1 MVKKEERSED
11 LNPRSKDLDEK
22 IRQLLDPSVPDE
34 PAPATQAEPPEIK
47 EVSGSKPIE
56 ITEPE
61 AESST
66 APELSIPS
74 KKGRKV
80 IVPVEHN
87 EPELPASEPEP
98 KKKKPVKIAVS
109 HGDDTKE
116 EIAEKLDEAI
126 ASLNEPEPPAEET
139 PEPEEGDEEKAE
151 PAAEGDEDGESD
163 EDDEKE
169 ATDDS
174 EEPDSPDAPEIDET
188 TESEEEEDKKPL
200 PKPAVI
206 EDAATDKA
214 VKDIVA
220 AEGDELLQVEDALRD
235 SDEEVAKPASKHF
248 SLKKIFLNKK
258 ALKLYLI
265 VLIISL
271 LAIALYPTTRY
282 GALNMAGVRSSSS
295 LTVLDSTSQQPLK
308 NVTVSIGSV
317 AVKTD
322 ANGVAKLE
330 KVKLGKTSLKIER
343 IAFAPLEKNITV
355 GLGSNPLGSF
365 NITPTGSQ
373 YKLEITDLLSGK
385 PISGVDVETSDA
397 SARSDEK
404 GLVLLTLPKT
414 DETEVDVTIKA
425 PSYRSETIKLKL
437 ASKETIKLQLAPARK
452 HVFISKRTGKFDMY
466 NIYADGKEE
475 KLLLAGSGNEK
486 EDLTLLPHATK
497 ELVAYVSSRA
507 GKKSPEG
514 FALNDL
520 VLIDASTGRTTPV
533 ASAERLQLVGWA
545 GDRLVFVAITSGPSA
560 ATAQRNRLLSYNLED
575 GGKTQ
580 ELATSNYFNDLL
592 LARGVVYFAPSSAI
606 AGGSPAQFYQINSD
620 GSNQKSL
627 FSQEVW
633 SILRTSYDHF
643 SLSVGQQWY
652 DYALGATQPKKQDSA
667 PTTKTGRVYLDSPDG
682 KKSVWIDQRDG
693 KGTLIVY
700 DIAGNKDT
708 VLTARAGLGL
718 PTVWLDDNTVVFR
731 VDSKDE
737 VADYVISLGGGEAR
751 KIRDVTK
758 TGGLDSWYYY

>member
-1 MVKKEERSED
+1 MAKKEERSED

-34 PAPATQAEPPEIK
+34 PTPDTKSDTPEIK
-47 EVSGSKPIE
+47 EVSGSKPID
-56 ITEPE
+56 TTAPE
-61 AESST
+61 VESST
-66 APELSIPS
+66 APVLSAPS

-80 IVPVEHN
+80 IVPVEHQ
-87 EPELPASEPEP
+87 EPELPVPTPEP

-109 HGDDTKE
+109 HSDDTKE

-126 ASLNEPEPPAEET
+126 ASLNEAEPPAEEK
-139 PEPEEGDEEKAE
+139 PEVETEEGDQGSVEATVE
-151 PAAEGDEDGESD
+151 DEDDDEKEYN
-163 EDDEKE
+163 EDDEK
-169 ATDDS
+169 TDT
-174 EEPDSPDAPEIDET
+174 PDAPEVAG
-188 TESEEEEDKKPL
+188 TEESNEEEDKKPL

-214 VKDIVA
+214 VKEIVA

-235 SDEEVAKPASKHF
+235 SDEEVAKPARKHF

-265 VLIISL
+265 ILIISL
-271 LAIALYPTTRY
+271 VAAALYPTTRY
-282 GALNMAGVRSSSS
+282 GALNLAGVRSSSS

-322 ANGVAKLE
+322 SSGVAKLD
-330 KVKLGKTSLKIER
+330 KVKLGKASLKIER
-343 IAFAPLEKNITV
+343 IAFAPLEKTITV

-385 PISGVDVETSDA
+385 PINGVEVETSDA
-397 SARSDEK
+397 TAKSDEK
-404 GLVLLTLPKT
+404 GVVLLTLPKT
-414 DETEVDVTIKA
+414 DEAEVTVTIKA
-425 PSYRSETIKLKL
+425 SYYRTETIKLKL
-437 ASKETIKLQLAPARK
+437 ASKETIKFQLTPARK
-452 HVFISKRTGKFDMY
+452 HVFISKRTGKFDVY

-486 EDLTLLPHATK
+486 EDLTLLPHPTK

-520 VLIDASTGRTTPV
+520 VLLDANTGRTTPV

-575 GGKTQ
+575 GGKTV

-592 LARGVVYFAPSSAI
+592 MARGVVYFAPSSAI
-606 AGGSPAQFYQINSD
+606 DGGTPAQFYQINPD

-627 FSQEVW
+627 FNQEVW

-652 DYALGATQPKKQDSA
+652 DYALGATQPKKQDIA

-682 KKSVWIDQRDG
+682 KKSVWVDQRDG

-708 VLTARAGLGL
+708 VLTARTGLGL
-718 PTVWLDDNTVVFR
+718 PTVWLDNNTVVFR

-737 VADYVISLGGGEAR
+737 VADYVISLQGGEAR

-758 TGGLDSWYYY
+758 TGGLDNWYYY

>member
-1 MVKKEERSED
+1 MAKKEERSED

-34 PAPATQAEPPEIK
+34 PTSDAKSKPPEIK
-47 EVSGSKPIE
+47 EVSGSKPID
-56 ITEPE
+56 TTAPE
-61 AESST
+61 VESST
-66 APELSIPS
+66 APELTAPS

-80 IVPVEHN
+80 IVPVEHT
-87 EPELPASEPEP
+87 EPELPAPAPEP

-109 HGDDTKE
+109 HSDDTKE
-116 EIAEKLDEAI
+116 ELAEKLDEAI
-126 ASLNEPEPPAEET
+126 ASLDKAEPPTEET
-139 PEPEEGDEEKAE
+139 PDKEPEEADEEKVEPTAQGDEE
-151 PAAEGDEDGESD
+151 ES
-163 EDDEKE
+163 
-169 ATDDS
+169 TDDS
-174 EEPDSPDAPEIDET
+174 EEPVVPDALEIDET
-188 TESEEEEDKKPL
+188 TEPEEEEDKKPL

-206 EDAATDKA
+206 EEPATDKA
-214 VKDIVA
+214 VKEIVA

-235 SDEEVAKPASKHF
+235 SDEEEAKPARKQF

-265 VLIISL
+265 ILIISL
-271 LAIALYPTTRY
+271 LAAALYPTTRY
-282 GALNMAGVRSSSS
+282 GALNLAGVRSKSS

-308 NVTVSIGSV
+308 NVMVSIGSV

-330 KVKLGKTSLKIER
+330 KVKLGKTTLKIER
-343 IAFAPLEKNITV
+343 IAFAPLEETITV

-373 YKLEITDLLSGK
+373 YKLEITDLLSAK
-385 PISGVDVETSDA
+385 PIGGVDVETSDA

-414 DETEVDVTIKA
+414 DEAEVTVTINT
-425 PSYRSETIKLKL
+425 PSYRTETIKLAL
-437 ASKETIKLQLAPARK
+437 ASKETIKLQLTPARK
-452 HVFISKRTGKFDMY
+452 HVFISKRTGKFDVY

-486 EDLTLLPHATK
+486 EDLTLLPHPTK

-520 VLIDASTGRTTPV
+520 VLLDANTGRTTPV

-575 GGKTQ
+575 GGKTV

-592 LARGVVYFAPSSAI
+592 MARGVVYFAPSSAI
-606 AGGSPAQFYQINSD
+606 DGGTPAQFYQINTD

-627 FSQEVW
+627 FNQEVW

-652 DYALGATQPKKQDSA
+652 DYALGATHPKKQDSA

-682 KKSVWIDQRDG
+682 KKSVWVDQRDG

-737 VADYVISLGGGEAR
+737 VADYVISLQGGEAR

-758 TGGLDSWYYY
+758 TGGLDNWYYY